1 VEIGEVRAHIVQEE
15 SGLNPE
21 VCEPRGGQ

>member
-15 SGLNPE
+15 SRLNPE
-21 VCEPRGGQ
+21 VYEPRGGQ